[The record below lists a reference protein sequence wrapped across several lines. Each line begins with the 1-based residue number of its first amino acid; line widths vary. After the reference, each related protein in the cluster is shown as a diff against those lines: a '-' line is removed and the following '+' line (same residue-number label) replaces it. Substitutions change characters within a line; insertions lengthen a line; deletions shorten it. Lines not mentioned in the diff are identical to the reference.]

1 MYDAIHFLDFDR
13 VTRDVSYQRI
23 IIGELLRHG
32 KQIIV
37 KGKDYV
43 DLPENK
49 FTVTVLGAVAEFERA
64 KIIERTTRGR
74 WHLLERNL
82 PGCQRPQCK
91 QHKNQGAD

>member
-1 MYDAIHFLDFDR
+1 M
-13 VTRDVSYQRI
+13 
-23 IIGELLRHG
+23 
-32 KQIIV
+32 
-37 KGKDYV
+37 
-43 DLPENK
+43 
-49 FTVTVLGAVAEFERA
+49 LGPFAEFERA